1 MKKISATLVKNLREK
16 TGLGMMDCKKAL
28 LISNGDLDLALEELR
43 KSSGLKAN
51 KKAGRPTGDGIIS
64 TFLNESLA
72 CMVEVNCET
81 DFVVKD
87 ESFVSYTKDVIGKLV
102 SNVDLTLEEAME
114 GELEEKRKE
123 LVHTLG
129 ENIVVRRFAR
139 SKEHSDSIGL
149 YLHTNKKIACIVSLE
164 GGNNT
169 LAKDIAMHVAAT
181 DPVSITPGDIPKT
194 LMEEEKEI
202 LEAKSIDANKSPDL
216 IKKIVDGKL
225 KKFIKEVCLTEQGF
239 VRDPETKIKDLL
251 NENSSKVISF
261 DRFLVGEGV
270 ENEKKDFASEVMS
283 QLKNT

>member
-114 GELEEKRKE
+114 EFAPTTPYAWRCFSDGNVIMEKGFT
-123 LVHTLG
+123 VPDYTIILG
-129 ENIVVRRFAR
+129 SNYL
-139 SKEHSDSIGL
+139 DS
-149 YLHTNKKIACIVSLE
+149 
-164 GGNNT
+164 NNN
-169 LAKDIAMHVAAT
+169 V
-181 DPVSITPGDIPKT
+181 
-194 LMEEEKEI
+194 
-202 LEAKSIDANKSPDL
+202 
-216 IKKIVDGKL
+216 
-225 KKFIKEVCLTEQGF
+225 
-239 VRDPETKIKDLL
+239 
-251 NENSSKVISF
+251 
-261 DRFLVGEGV
+261 
-270 ENEKKDFASEVMS
+270 
-283 QLKNT
+283 